1 MSFHPDTILSK
12 NGPLW
17 SVWRAAHLISNVKK
31 FEVMKVDIEETLDML
46 NIARRTLPL
55 RTSAHLLLGAVRL
68 HQRQVSYLLT
78 DCESTVAA
86 LIHSTRPG
94 PLYSPSTHTSD
105 RLAHPQDINMDD
117 PVNLEL
123 IPDIGELD
131 FAESAARNQAN
142 VADITLREDEPFRS
156 DADRLEEAEF
166 FIDFPSAE
174 EPGARR
180 PPLFRGAEAFRG
192 PISSTPRKQPRLADP
207 LGVQG
212 DLMGSVLPEAL
223 TLNWASSDFSAL
235 TRGGATTVTPGLQ
248 GDTEMEVEPQL
259 QQPQM
264 ETPGM
269 TLGPEEIPPVAPEGI
284 PVAPSEAGDQAI
296 ASGGASGAP
305 QARPA
310 RRARRRRPFLDRNTM
325 LSNEQIRDQ
334 LNNPAPTLRE
344 LEYAPPIRRRA
355 PDHTPPVY
363 RIRTGR
369 TGSPLRPIPGRE
381 GRIEAD
387 ELLTRP
393 GRRLGGPL
401 ARLFDRHLHTV
412 PREAEPMR
420 RRQARPQEEVSYEPR
435 PQDGEFQGP
444 PSEQERSV
452 ISDEQGVGQ
461 HAGAY
466 TPLRLA
472 TTPTSLLP
480 APLNLLDVVPLLGG
494 PGEQTYSFGSS
505 LHPRTPGVSYQ
516 QQTTQRDQMLPEPQL
531 VEEGGPS
538 TLGQPVEQ
546 TPGRSSVP
554 AGPQS
559 PVSESGSQAEAR
571 VSMQARNF
579 RDELDRVFAEGFE
592 SLTFDQMTR
601 EDDRKTTCQKFYS
614 LLILKKQNAVD
625 INQPIDYEAI
635 FIRKGPEFAV

>member
-46 NIARRTLPL
+46 NIARRTLPLRTSAHLLLGAVRLHQRQVSYLLTDCESTVAALIHSTRPEFLCVVWSPRTLPL

-235 TRGGATTVTPGLQ
+235 TRGGFCTA
-248 GDTEMEVEPQL
+248 
-259 QQPQM
+259 
-264 ETPGM
+264 
-269 TLGPEEIPPVAPEGI
+269 
-284 PVAPSEAGDQAI
+284 
-296 ASGGASGAP
+296 
-305 QARPA
+305 
-310 RRARRRRPFLDRNTM
+310 
-325 LSNEQIRDQ
+325 
-334 LNNPAPTLRE
+334 
-344 LEYAPPIRRRA
+344 
-355 PDHTPPVY
+355 
-363 RIRTGR
+363 
-369 TGSPLRPIPGRE
+369 
-381 GRIEAD
+381 
-387 ELLTRP
+387 
-393 GRRLGGPL
+393 
-401 ARLFDRHLHTV
+401 
-412 PREAEPMR
+412 
-420 RRQARPQEEVSYEPR
+420 
-435 PQDGEFQGP
+435 
-444 PSEQERSV
+444 
-452 ISDEQGVGQ
+452 
-461 HAGAY
+461 
-466 TPLRLA
+466 
-472 TTPTSLLP
+472 
-480 APLNLLDVVPLLGG
+480 
-494 PGEQTYSFGSS
+494 
-505 LHPRTPGVSYQ
+505 
-516 QQTTQRDQMLPEPQL
+516 
-531 VEEGGPS
+531 
-538 TLGQPVEQ
+538 
-546 TPGRSSVP
+546 
-554 AGPQS
+554 
-559 PVSESGSQAEAR
+559 
-571 VSMQARNF
+571 
-579 RDELDRVFAEGFE
+579 
-592 SLTFDQMTR
+592 
-601 EDDRKTTCQKFYS
+601 
-614 LLILKKQNAVD
+614 
-625 INQPIDYEAI
+625 
-635 FIRKGPEFAV
+635 

>member
-117 PVNLEL
+117 P
-123 IPDIGELD
+123 
-131 FAESAARNQAN
+131 AN

-248 GDTEMEVEPQL
+248 GDIEMEVEPQL

-269 TLGPEEIPPVAPEGI
+269 TLGPEEMPPVAPEGI

-296 ASGGASGAP
+296 ASGGATP

-344 LEYAPPIRRRA
+344 LEYAPPIRRRD
-355 PDHTPPVY
+355 PDPTPPVY

-420 RRQARPQEEVSYEPR
+420 RRQARPEEEVSYEPR

-494 PGEQTYSFGSS
+494 PGEQTI
-505 LHPRTPGVSYQ
+505 
-516 QQTTQRDQMLPEPQL
+516 QRDQMLPEPQL

-538 TLGQPVEQ
+538 TLGQPMGQ